1 MASRTSLFVL
11 DNFLDKSGL
20 QAYDMS
26 TFIRRYSHYVNEKAV
41 AYRAMAY
48 DFCRVKRG
56 WVIYWTDILNS
67 KSYVY
72 INDCV

>member
-56 WVIYWTDILNS
+56 
-67 KSYVY
+67 
-72 INDCV
+72 